1 MLPKESLMVF
11 LIVTSTFTRVNSPFT
26 VVISPFTVVISP
38 ITEVYRSTVVEH
50 NKKIENNLVR
60 G

>member
-1 MLPKESLMVF
+1 MASCF
-11 LIVTSTFTRVNSPFT
+11 
-26 VVISPFTVVISP
+26 VI
-38 ITEVYRSTVVEH
+38 RSAGNLLAKAADSRSENGKLVVEH